1 MTMTF
6 HFEGMMKVGNAIT
19 LSAHPNHTPEW
30 YAARNSGIGG
40 SEAAVVLGHKPF
52 NKTRLDLWK
61 QKTGA
66 DAGAFAG
73 NVATRYGT
81 QIEPYLLDRLLW
93 DFGYSAR
100 ECDAQLVHKTH
111 QFMRCN
117 LDGIIM
123 DDADVIG
130 IVEIKSSSG
139 TLAGDQPHE
148 YHMPQIQHNLAVTG
162 LPFCI
167 YVFHTVP
174 IEREHALAIP
184 EQFIAPEQHDAY
196 WRYLATAGDI
206 KVIRVERDDDY
217 IAHLIRHEAEFWAC
231 VESGTEP
238 PELMPSDEIE
248 VADETLSEL
257 LRAYSV
263 AQSKANEYK
272 APLELEKHR
281 TELSNQIRLRCDVI
295 AGNAGA
301 KKIHTADGSITWN
314 SRGYWQPRPAPVAA
328 PKNDNNQAPF

>member
-1 MTMTF
+1 
-6 HFEGMMKVGNAIT
+6 MKIGDAIT

-30 YAARNSGIGG
+30 YAARNAGIGG
-40 SEAAVVLGHKPF
+40 SEAAVVLGHKPYG
-52 NKTRLDLWK
+52 KTRLDLWK

-73 NVATRYGT
+73 NTATRYGT

-123 DDADVIG
+123 DDNDVIG

-174 IEREHALAIP
+174 IDREHALAIP
-184 EQFIAPEQHDAY
+184 EQFIAPDQHDAY
-196 WRYLATAGDI
+196 WRYLAAVGEI

-217 IAHLIRHEAEFWAC
+217 IAHLIRHEAAFWQC
-231 VESGTEP
+231 VESNTEP
-238 PELMPSDEIE
+238 PELLPADEIE
-248 VADETLSEL
+248 IIDEPLSEL
-257 LRAYSV
+257 LRSYARISQEV
-263 AQSKANEYK
+263 GQYK
-272 APLELEKHR
+272 APKDLEDFKSGIM
-281 TELSNQIRLRCDVI
+281 TAIKQRCDVI